1 MIHKHWKTFSM
12 PQSLS
17 TKWRVRKYSHYHI
30 YPPRRINFILLE
42 DISSFV
48 PLEDSSSFILLEDI
62 SFPPGGLCYKEENF
76 ISIGG

>member
-1 MIHKHWKTFSM
+1 MIYKHWKTFSM

-42 DISSFV
+42 DIF
-48 PLEDSSSFILLEDI
+48 SFILL
-62 SFPPGGLCYKEENF
+62 GG
-76 ISIGG
+76 